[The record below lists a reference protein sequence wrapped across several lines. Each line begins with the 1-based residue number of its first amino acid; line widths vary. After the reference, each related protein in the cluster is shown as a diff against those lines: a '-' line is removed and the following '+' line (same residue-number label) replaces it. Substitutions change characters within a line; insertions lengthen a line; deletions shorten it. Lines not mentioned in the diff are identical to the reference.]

1 MWQNNRFEI
10 KGDNYFV
17 TENETSHLMPYGK
30 PLKSSKLRLHYLI
43 IPIELQKKIRESHIG
58 IGCYFGGLIDA
69 TQKIKYEENDE
80 DYKLVLRN
88 NLKPNRATYGVSA
101 QIGYGGLAIYAKYS
115 LAPLLQHTPTEIHPL
130 SIGVSF
136 YLNW

>member
-1 MWQNNRFEI
+1 M
-10 KGDNYFV
+10 
-17 TENETSHLMPYGK
+17 
-30 PLKSSKLRLHYLI
+30 
-43 IPIELQKKIRESHIG
+43 QKKIRRESHIG

-136 YLNW
+136 YLN

>member
-1 MWQNNRFEI
+1 
-10 KGDNYFV
+10 
-17 TENETSHLMPYGK
+17 MPYGK

-58 IGCYFGGLIDA
+58 IGCYLGALIDA

-101 QIGYGGLAIYAKYS
+101 QIGYGGFAIYAKYS
-115 LAPLLQHTPTEIHPL
+115 LAPLFQNSPTEIHPL
-130 SIGVSF
+130 SIGLSF
-136 YLNW
+136 YLN